1 MRFQPPP
8 GYQPIYNPIVPYTG
22 PIYGGL
28 KLGMSLFIQG
38 TVPNGA
44 TGFAIN
50 LQTGLVG
57 VPDIALH
64 FNPRFTPSE
73 TVMNIKKG
81 GNWQTPETP
90 SGTPFREGESFQL
103 LFIVISEGYQIKV
116 NGSDFYLFKHRMPV
130 EQVSALS
137 IGGEVS
143 VHMINI
149 IGGGIGHILGYPGLG
164 QAVSI
169 PYTVPIYGGLRTGMS
184 VHIQGAIPCDVT
196 RFHVSLQ
203 SAEAKCSDKALY
215 INPRFNP
222 KEFVVFNTF
231 KNRKFQEQERV
242 TDMPFILGES
252 FELVII
258 VTGQGYQV
266 SVNGREFYMFKHR
279 MPLARV
285 LALGIGGDVFVESV
299 NIMGGEQGAMIRP
312 GPGYVGAG
320 SYTQSIPGG
329 LKAGMSLYLRGTIP
343 SEDIN
348 SFQINLEGG
357 GDVAIQVN
365 PQFSGWR
372 GVVFKTRDNG
382 EWQAEEKVN
391 AMPFRK
397 GESFELVFNVT
408 SEGYQVNVDG
418 RELHMYKHRVPL
430 EQVTDLVIGGEVSV
444 QSISI
449 IPDEEDK
456 LEIPEY
462 DQGLIQEYPAP
473 GDVSSSAYS
482 QAIEGG
488 LGPGMSLYFEGTVHT
503 DSDRFHINLEGGG
516 DILLHF
522 NPRFKNW
529 NLVVFNSHESG
540 GWQSEE
546 RPSGMPFREGED
558 FQLVFN
564 VTTEGYQV
572 IVNGSVLHVFKH
584 RVPVDHVTSV
594 VVAGCVSVHSIII
607 KKEQG
612 LIQEFPAPGD
622 VSSDTYEKPIEGGL
636 KPGMLLYMRGTVSA
650 DNPNRFH
657 INLVAGDDL
666 PLHFNPRFRGWQMV
680 VFNTYKNGW
689 QSEERPSEMPFSV
702 GGAFDLIFNVTLKG
716 YQVIVNGCVLH
727 MYKHRIPVDR
737 VTALAIGGDVSVESL
752 VIIRGSG
759 VSEGSGGS
767 GYNWRFLPMMGTQPI
782 YNPPIPYTRM
792 IPGGLTPKK
801 TIALSGRVLP
811 DADRFAINFNVSSSG
826 DLAFH
831 FNPRMNDG
839 SVVRNSYLRG
849 NWGSEE
855 RDVKFNPFQRGRYF
869 QILIRCGKQQF
880 MVFVNGKHMFN
891 YYHRFQPF
899 TQIDSL
905 HISGDVQLFHMLM

>member
-299 NIMGGEQGAMIRP
+299 NIMGGGPGAIQAWP
-312 GPGYVGAG
+312 GPGYIGAG

-348 SFQINLEGG
+348 
-357 GDVAIQVN
+357 
-365 PQFSGWR
+365 
-372 GVVFKTRDNG
+372 
-382 EWQAEEKVN
+382 
-391 AMPFRK
+391 
-397 GESFELVFNVT
+397 
-408 SEGYQVNVDG
+408 
-418 RELHMYKHRVPL
+418 
-430 EQVTDLVIGGEVSV
+430 
-444 QSISI
+444 
-449 IPDEEDK
+449 
-456 LEIPEY
+456 
-462 DQGLIQEYPAP
+462 
-473 GDVSSSAYS
+473 
-482 QAIEGG
+482 
-488 LGPGMSLYFEGTVHT
+488 
-503 DSDRFHINLEGGG
+503 RFHINLEGGG